1 MVVTNIL
8 GIAFSATL
16 LTATD
21 AGVTFVFPED
31 GATNALAWTQ
41 LVPASRTAVCDALD
55 FAPVPPTLVATFAY
69 AQGDL
74 RRIAALVAD
83 ERLDASE
90 AARRRVAIRAAFA
103 RRARAVGCSEVE
115 IRRLLARL

>member
-8 GIAFSATL
+8 GIAISATL

-21 AGVTFVFPED
+21 TGVTFVFPED

-74 RRIAALVAD
+74 RRIAALVTD

-115 IRRLLARL
+115 VRRLLARL

>member
-1 MVVTNIL
+1 MVVTNIF
-8 GIAFSATL
+8 GIAISATL

-21 AGVTFVFPED
+21 TGVTFVFPED

-90 AARRRVAIRAAFA
+90 AARRRVAIRAAFV

-115 IRRLLARL
+115 VRRLLARL